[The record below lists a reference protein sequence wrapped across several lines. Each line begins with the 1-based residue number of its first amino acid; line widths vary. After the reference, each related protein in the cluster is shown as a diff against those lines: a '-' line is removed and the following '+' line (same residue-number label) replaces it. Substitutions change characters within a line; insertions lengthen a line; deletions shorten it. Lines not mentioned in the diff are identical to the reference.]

1 MGKMFFKNGT
11 VLYKVGNELMP
22 NTPLNVIENFGQ
34 LKKYRNIHK
43 SQTMCWN
50 GLKSHIIEEIQVFFI
65 KNIYFK
71 MKFCGWY
78 LYHP

>member
-1 MGKMFFKNGT
+1 MCFAYSFVFMGKMFFKNGT

-43 SQTMCWN
+43 SQTMC
-50 GLKSHIIEEIQVFFI
+50 
-65 KNIYFK
+65 
-71 MKFCGWY
+71 
-78 LYHP
+78 